1 MHRSL
6 NATDG
11 NAQLAFELR
20 LRLQLG
26 LQLEL
31 QLCECQMGQLPR
43 LFIGRGNLRSLG

>member
-20 LRLQLG
+20 LRLR

-31 QLCECQMGQLPR
+31 QLCEYQMGQLPR
-43 LFIGRGNLRSLG
+43 LFVGRGNLRSLG